1 MSSQGKINKEYVL
14 WTNMLK
20 RCYSPKYQANKPTY
34 IGCTMSNN
42 FKQYSYFYEWCQSQI
57 CFNLLNCQLDKDL
70 LLKDNKQYSE
80 ETCIF
85 IPQDLNVL
93 IIKNKSIR
101 GHQPIGVIK
110 YGNNFRAQCST
121 HGSTKFLGTFV
132 TPELAFSVYKAFKE
146 SHIKELAEKY
156 KTTIDPRAYKALLN
170 YEVCIND

>member
-1 MSSQGKINKEYVL
+1 
-14 WTNMLK
+14 
-20 RCYSPKYQANKPTY
+20 
-34 IGCTMSNN
+34 
-42 FKQYSYFYEWCQSQI
+42 
-57 CFNLLNCQLDKDL
+57 
-70 LLKDNKQYSE
+70 
-80 ETCIF
+80 
-85 IPQDLNVL
+85 L

-101 GHQPIGVIK
+101 GHLPIGVIK